1 MAFNPQSFISGLGG
15 MFGGLFGNSGS
26 PYEKGMDE
34 YQKWAQQGI
43 NGMQPYN
50 QAGQGAMADYQK
62 WLQNQKDPS
71 AFINNMMNQYKESPQ
86 TQFLQQQA
94 QRAGQ
99 NFGSANGLSGSSA
112 LMQQMQNNAG
122 NIASSGMN
130 DWMQKVLG
138 INSQY
143 GQGQQ
148 HMMDNG
154 MNSANSLA
162 NMYNQMGQTMGS
174 GAYGQQAGKNQD
186 FWNTIGG
193 LGNIIGSF
201 F

>member
-1 MAFNPQSFISGLGG
+1 MPFNPQSLMGGLGNL
-15 MFGGLFGNSGS
+15 FGGLFGDSGG
-26 PYEKGMDE
+26 PARAGMDE

-43 NGMQPYN
+43 NGMQPYA
-50 QAGQGAMADYQK
+50 QAGQGAIGDYQK

-71 AFINNMMNQYKESPQ
+71 AFINSMMGQYKESPY

-99 NFGSANGLSGSSA
+99 NFGSANGMSGSSA
-112 LMQQMQNNAG
+112 LAQQMQNNAG

-143 GQGQQ
+143 GEGQQ
-148 HMMDNG
+148 NMMNNG
-154 MNSANSLA
+154 QNAANSLS
-162 NMYNQMGQTMGS
+162 NMYQNMGNTMGS
-174 GAYGQQAGKNQD
+174 GAYNQQQGKNHD

-193 LGNIIGSF
+193 IGNIIGSF